1 MGYGLAINSISKKF
15 KITNNLGYIGLIGVL
30 FLIIYAYVSSL
41 FISHGQSH
49 NVIILVIGIIFFV
62 KFYFDNSTQEG
73 WSYFF
78 LIFFIL
84 LIAAF
89 IFKTHDDFLYY
100 HFPYSYYL
108 TENSLIFGMGNFDL
122 GYRTPSSI
130 FYLNSLFYL
139 PFVKYYMFHMPAV
152 LIMGFSNLTLLIKL
166 KKNINSNQVNF
177 VTYFTL
183 LALIFINVFFYRIAE
198 HGTDRSAQILIFL
211 LFIEVMLLSNFKI
224 NISNQTSKLYILIGL
239 IISFKAFYILY
250 GIFFLIILFQL
261 LRKFNIT
268 EGLKL
273 LLYNSFFA
281 FAVII
286 FLSVIF
292 NNFVTS
298 GCMIYPVQFTC
309 FEQPIWAVPL
319 QEVTAVNNWYELWS
333 KGGATPNLRVENPLE
348 YIQYFNWFSNWI
360 DIYFFNKVSDFLL
373 GLLFLCIIIY
383 YSFRSKKII
392 IVKKRKI
399 QLLLILIFILLFEWF
414 YNHPTL
420 RYGGYCLIASIF
432 FISTS
437 LLLEKFS
444 ISKENLIKRGK
455 YLIIIAAIV
464 FVSRNIN
471 RINYEVKTYGYQ
483 PLKMTYYK
491 INPAYFVTSEKIKI
505 LIKQYN
511 ECKVNTKNC
520 GKNNRLKLKKIF
532 GKYVVYIN
540 ND

>member
-62 KFYFDNSTQEG
+62 IFYFDNSTQEG

-268 EGLKL
+268 EGL
-273 LLYNSFFA
+273 NE
-281 FAVII
+281 II
-286 FLSVIF
+286 S
-292 NNFVTS
+292 
-298 GCMIYPVQFTC
+298 P
-309 FEQPIWAVPL
+309 
-319 QEVTAVNNWYELWS
+319 
-333 KGGATPNLRVENPLE
+333 
-348 YIQYFNWFSNWI
+348 
-360 DIYFFNKVSDFLL
+360 
-373 GLLFLCIIIY
+373 
-383 YSFRSKKII
+383 
-392 IVKKRKI
+392 
-399 QLLLILIFILLFEWF
+399 
-414 YNHPTL
+414 
-420 RYGGYCLIASIF
+420 
-432 FISTS
+432 
-437 LLLEKFS
+437 
-444 ISKENLIKRGK
+444 
-455 YLIIIAAIV
+455 
-464 FVSRNIN
+464 
-471 RINYEVKTYGYQ
+471 
-483 PLKMTYYK
+483 
-491 INPAYFVTSEKIKI
+491 IKI
-505 LIKQYN
+505 YN
-511 ECKVNTKNC
+511 FEV
-520 GKNNRLKLKKIF
+520 
-532 GKYVVYIN
+532 
-540 ND
+540 